1 MFAGGWT
8 LEASEAVGSGEGIA
22 EGEVLDLLYGLTEK
36 SLVVGKESDEG
47 GVRYR
52 LLEPVRQYARDKLEE
67 SEDAEKLRL
76 RHAAFFLALAE
87 EAEPELWG
95 PTRWYGSSASRSS
108 TTT

>member
-1 MFAGGWT
+1 
-8 LEASEAVGSGEGIA
+8 VGSGEGIA

-36 SLVVGKESDEG
+36 SLVVAWESEEG

-52 LLEPVRQYARDKLEE
+52 MLESVRQYARDKLEE

-76 RHAAFFLALAE
+76 RHTTFFLALAE

-95 PTRWYGSSASRSS
+95 PDQMVWLERLERES